1 MAAASPPA
9 AIPAFRR
16 LVPAL
21 GRLHRVDWLTAV
33 AALWIGLVLAT
44 ALLAPLVTPYPPD
57 QQSLLARF
65 RPPFFME
72 GADPRFL
79 LGTDELGRDMLTRL
93 AYGIRTSLLVAFAGT
108 AIGAALGI
116 TLGFLTAHFRG
127 AFEETVMMLVDVQ
140 AALPFFIFALA
151 ALAFLGGSF
160 TVLVVIVGLH
170 GWEVYARLTRGLVL
184 SAQSHGY
191 VQAVRSLGA
200 GSLRVHLRHVLPNIA
215 AALLVQLT
223 LSFPDIIL
231 LETSLSFLGLGVQP
245 PRASLG
251 LMLGTG
257 RDYLLIAWWVAILP
271 GLVITLTTLAVS
283 LLGDWLRDRL
293 DPTLRRAEG

>member
-1 MAAASPPA
+1 MAAPA
-9 AIPAFRR
+9 PLLVPAPRR
-16 LVPAL
+16 LIPAL
-21 GRLHRVDWLTAV
+21 GRLHRIPWLTGLS
-33 AALWIGLVLAT
+33 AAWLLLVLAV
-44 ALLAPLVTPYPPD
+44 ALLAPLITPYPPD
-57 QQSLLARF
+57 QQSLLARLK
-65 RPPFFME
+65 PPFFME

-93 AYGIRTSLLVAFAGT
+93 AYGVRTSILVAFVGT
-108 AIGAALGI
+108 GIGAAIGI

-127 AFEETVMMLVDVQ
+127 VFEEVVMMLVDVQ

-151 ALAFLGGSF
+151 ALAFFGGSF
-160 TVLVVIVGLH
+160 TVFVLIVGLF

-191 VQAVRSLGA
+191 IQAVRSLGA
-200 GSLRVHLRHVLPNIA
+200 GPLRVHLRHVLPNIA

-223 LSFPDIIL
+223 LNFPDIIL

-271 GLVITLTTLAVS
+271 GLVITLTTLAMS
-283 LLGDWLRDRL
+283 LVGDWLRDRF
-293 DPTLRRAEG
+293 DPTLRRSEG